1 MNRAR
6 LKEWMDAERPAW
18 TAAIVLAVPFI
29 FIGINNSNVPNEGE
43 SVSISGRIS
52 FTIEVAVFA
61 AYLVFLVRCIRGPI
75 KAPNFKPPLQ
85 ERRLGVWGYV
95 WRSLIVTWLSV
106 IPIASTII
114 LFGGDSVALYTMGT
128 IVSFL
133 APAVLCWLLFG
144 HERVQFLKKMFFY
157 FRYSF

>member
-1 MNRAR
+1 
-6 LKEWMDAERPAW
+6 MDAERPAW

-61 AYLVFLVRCIRGPI
+61 AYLVFLVRYIRGPI
-75 KAPNFKPPLQ
+75 KAPNFKPPFQ
-85 ERRLGVWGYV
+85 ERRLGVWGYL
-95 WRSLIVTWLSV
+95 WRSLILIWLSA
-106 IPIASTII
+106 IPLAFTVH
-114 LFGGDSVALYTMGT
+114 LFRGDSAALYTMCA

-133 APAVLCWLLFG
+133 APALLCWLLFG
-144 HERVQFLKKMFFY
+144 NERVQFLKKVISY
-157 FRYSF
+157 GR